1 MAEILPSLGTVTFTV
16 TLFSD
21 FISSSMPTLRQ
32 PPSTST
38 MTYGM
43 MLSSASI
50 MASLPLRFSTT
61 RCTAR
66 EVSIREK
73 SAMLTRRVMILP
85 LPVMRASDGM
95 LMSVAVTAVCAVAVQ
110 AETVMAVAAS
120 MVAIE
125 RIVFF
130 MALFFCVVSYSVC
143 IYVSPAAGYLPWR
156 MIRICSTISSH
167 ASSRAA
173 SCARPASV
181 SM

>member
-1 MAEILPSLGTVTFTV
+1 MAEMLPSLGTVTFTV

-73 SAMLTRRVMILP
+73 SAMLTRRVMMLP

-130 MALFFCVVSYSVC
+130 MALFFVSYLIQFVC
-143 IYVSPAAGYLPWR
+143 
-156 MIRICSTISSH
+156 
-167 ASSRAA
+167 
-173 SCARPASV
+173 
-181 SM
+181 